1 MDLFNKDFSMEITM
15 ADIIK
20 ILDKKNK
27 KEKSDKEAR
36 EILKPTCDDEL
47 SEEDYPTIKD
57 DE

>member
-1 MDLFNKDFSMEITM
+1 MDLFDKAFSMKKIMT
-15 ADIIK
+15 DIVK

-27 KEKSDKEAR
+27 KEESDKEAR

-47 SEEDYPTIKD
+47 SEEDYPTFKD

>member
-1 MDLFNKDFSMEITM
+1 MT
-15 ADIIK
+15 DIVK

-47 SEEDYPTIKD
+47 SEENYPIIED

>member
-1 MDLFNKDFSMEITM
+1 MT
-15 ADIIK
+15 DIVK

-27 KEKSDKEAR
+27 KEESDKEAR

-47 SEEDYPTIKD
+47 SEEDYPTFKD